1 MDTTLHQKLRDRVNS
16 SAFLCPQYCNIDDR
30 NRWNCIC
37 SAMDWID
44 VGMSSID
51 DALTEFRQAN
61 ALQKS
66 MKFFYYVVC
75 IDVVW
80 EAIKQLH
87 RVFINRRTIPFQD
100 THRWFANN
108 QFNQDDNTYFKTIR
122 ACFGAH
128 SVNLQDIP
136 GHKQMFASWSYSFNS
151 KDSISIILYT
161 NMPDQKDVHLSVDIA
176 QLHNFFKERYEYI
189 QKIIETIDAIDDNYY
204 DTFRQTPIKACDD
217 PVEQISVLMEE
228 NKKRLESEDIELRL
242 KEIKSFLQVRFICPE
257 NKAKLERFR
266 EQLIQGI
273 TEIKNALQS
282 VNTDLL
288 QISNV
293 LSPRNRPREN
303 MWGYEFASLYETV
316 FVGHHKLFFPERII
330 EPLKD
335 YLVFEYTSYEELYW
349 LVVIALNLAQD
360 DLKIEPVNTFDIDE
374 LLSIINEHEA

>member
-1 MDTTLHQKLRDRVNS
+1 
-16 SAFLCPQYCNIDDR
+16 
-30 NRWNCIC
+30 
-37 SAMDWID
+37 
-44 VGMSSID
+44 
-51 DALTEFRQAN
+51 
-61 ALQKS
+61 
-66 MKFFYYVVC
+66 
-75 IDVVW
+75 
-80 EAIKQLH
+80 
-87 RVFINRRTIPFQD
+87 
-100 THRWFANN
+100 
-108 QFNQDDNTYFKTIR
+108 
-122 ACFGAH
+122 
-128 SVNLQDIP
+128 
-136 GHKQMFASWSYSFNS
+136 
-151 KDSISIILYT
+151 
-161 NMPDQKDVHLSVDIA
+161 
-176 QLHNFFKERYEYI
+176 
-189 QKIIETIDAIDDNYY
+189 
-204 DTFRQTPIKACDD
+204 
-217 PVEQISVLMEE
+217 MEE

-242 KEIKSFLQVRFICPE
+242 KEIKSFLQVQFICPE

-293 LSPRNRPREN
+293 LSPRNKPREN

-360 DLKIEPVNTFDIDE
+360 DLKSEPVNTFDIDE